1 MPALRAANDQ
11 GNDDMELQ
19 DVIDTFSLITDWEE
33 RYRLLID
40 LGRNLPGV
48 REEEKTEANRVQ
60 GCTSQVWL
68 IPEVDP
74 GEPPIIRFRADSD
87 AYIVKGLL
95 AIILLVYSGKSAHEI
110 ADTDITEIFTQLGL
124 EQNLS
129 PNRRSG
135 FYATVQ
141 RIKDLANATT

>member
-1 MPALRAANDQ
+1 
-11 GNDDMELQ
+11 MELQ
-19 DVIDTFSLITDWEE
+19 DLLDTFALITDWED

-40 LGRNLPGV
+40 LGRKLPGV
-48 REEEKTEANRVQ
+48 SEAEKTEANRVQ

-68 IPEVDP
+68 IPEVHD
-74 GEPPIIRFRADSD
+74 GNPPTITFRADSD
-87 AYIVKGLL
+87 SFIVKGLL
-95 AIILLVYSGKSAHEI
+95 AIILLTYSGKTAQQI
-110 ADTDITEIFTQLGL
+110 VDTDITEIFTRLGL

-141 RIKDLANATT
+141 RIKELARAAAG